1 MSASFYSSLRLLF
14 LFPSHFFLS
23 ANVWKKIL
31 YGLKFN
37 TFHFCN
43 VPGSS
48 AHALCRGLISILSVL
63 KCSSIHPER
72 MLRLVPRVERIL
84 LNECWQRVRL
94 QQHNLLY
101 RDTDFKLVLFS
112 QVLTAL
118 CVCVCVC
125 YPVHS
130 NTSSILHFRSPIKPK
145 CVFSSSDGLLKSQSS
160 SWSFTLTLKAA
171 YKGRFSVPTI
181 SSQSYTASTNITRSC
196 LTRRKLV
203 WKARTSLL

>member
-1 MSASFYSSLRLLF
+1 MSTSFYSSLRLLF

-118 CVCVCVC
+118 CVCVCVLSC
-125 YPVHS
+125 SLEH
-130 NTSSILHFRSPIKPK
+130 ILHPPLQITYQAKVCFLLFWWAFEIT
-145 CVFSSSDGLLKSQSS
+145 VFLLK
-160 SWSFTLTLKAA
+160 L
-171 YKGRFSVPTI
+171 
-181 SSQSYTASTNITRSC
+181 YTDT
-196 LTRRKLV
+196 
-203 WKARTSLL
+203 